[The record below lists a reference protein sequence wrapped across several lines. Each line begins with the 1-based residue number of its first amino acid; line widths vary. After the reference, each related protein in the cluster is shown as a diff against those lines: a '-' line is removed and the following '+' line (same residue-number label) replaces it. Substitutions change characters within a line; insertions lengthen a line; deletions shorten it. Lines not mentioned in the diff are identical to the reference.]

1 MPFLF
6 ALFGA
11 AVLTPLAGALG
22 RSAGLV
28 DRPDEEGLKIHRR
41 EVPLTG
47 GAAVLA
53 AAAGAAWLSG
63 SRPLAGL
70 WAAAAVAFVVGTAD
84 DRRALPPVA
93 RVGGLT
99 IAAVVFV
106 LMTPAAREAGFV
118 WWLAAAL
125 LVLVGAN
132 ALNIVDGQDALAG
145 GLAAVST
152 LSLSLLTALSD
163 LGGVTSTGLALGGA
177 ALGFLVWN
185 RPPARVFLGNGGA
198 YGVGLLLGA
207 QAWFLT
213 AIGGVRGLL
222 AAGACL
228 GPLVFEVVFTVL
240 RRLGARDRL
249 ARGDR
254 LHSYDLVAR
263 TAGRTASTVVFIV
276 LGVLSA
282 GLGVL
287 IWLVP
292 TIGIPLA
299 AVAAALAT
307 LWGLL
312 LWTRRPAPT

>member
-1 MPFLF
+1 MPFLVS
-6 ALFGA
+6 LFGA

-41 EVPLTG
+41 AVPLTG

-63 SRPLAGL
+63 GQLAGP
-70 WAAAAVAFVVGTAD
+70 WSAAAVAFVLGTAD
-84 DRRALPPVA
+84 DRRALPPAV

-106 LMTPAAREAGFV
+106 LLTPVAREAGPL
-118 WWLAAAL
+118 WWLAAEL

-132 ALNIVDGQDALAG
+132 ALNIVDGQDGLAG

-163 LGGVTSTGLALGGA
+163 LGGVTSTGLAVGGA

-198 YGVGLLLGA
+198 YGVGVLLGA
-207 QAWFLT
+207 QAWFVT

-228 GPLVFEVVFTVL
+228 GPLAFEVVFTVL
-240 RRLGARDRL
+240 RRVGARDRL

-292 TIGIPLA
+292 IIGVPGA

-307 LWGLL
+307 WWGLL